1 MEIVVKLVRMVFE
14 VGRNSQD
21 HLRKRD
27 FAACRGAHG
36 KFRFEKR
43 FKVHDG
49 RYSAK
54 AYRSLF
60 HLLRGV
66 FGIGGR
72 MLTLN
77 YFG

>member
-14 VGRNSQD
+14 VGRNGQD
-21 HLRKRD
+21 HLRKRY
-27 FAACRGAHG
+27 FAVCRGAHG

-49 RYSAK
+49 RYGAK

-60 HLLRGV
+60 QLLAVSSESAAGC
-66 FGIGGR
+66 
-72 MLTLN
+72 LP
-77 YFG
+77 